1 MVRSTKLLVIALGLL
16 AAAAFT
22 PQAAK
27 QVSAMPTFAQAYGLD
42 CKTCHT
48 EVPSLNAY
56 GRYVQRT
63 MYAGLDPAAYKKE
76 IPIWMG
82 ETVGYSSTGAPEWQ
96 AGNLEVHAVG
106 VYPNWTFH
114 VQQWIWQGNAPGGL
128 DTAWVSYN
136 GLLHGNGHIVLGKM
150 PGPGPSFWSMWS
162 DVSGFA
168 APAITIG
175 EHTQALSANRWG
187 GMLAYGTDKY
197 VVQAGYYGS
206 QEDLNG
212 AGDWAATPI
221 NSLDKGY
228 QFNAEFQRPDKPVSV
243 GLVGNIGSFPLAEGG
258 YDRYNAIGA
267 YGQVDPTKRMPGAL
281 FYYQIGND
289 DNPIAAGI
297 GARSTAYSAEV
308 YFPILA
314 RHETMLGFR
323 REMTND
329 GMGNVIN
336 TGEIDLGGRIFKYL
350 HADVEAGLATGGTP
364 VWGGYLWYTQPF
376 GQW

>member
-1 MVRSTKLLVIALGLL
+1 MGRSTKLLAIALALL

-22 PQAAK
+22 PQVAK
-27 QVSAMPTFAQAYGLD
+27 RASAMPTFAQAYGFD
-42 CKTCHT
+42 CKVCHT

-63 MYAGLDPAAYKKE
+63 MYAGLDPAGYKKE
-76 IPIWMG
+76 IPFWMG
-82 ETVGYSSTGAPEWQ
+82 ETVGYASNGAPEWQ
-96 AGNLEVHAVG
+96 AGNVEVHAVG

-136 GLLHGNGHIVLGKM
+136 GLMHGNAHIVLGKM

-168 APAITIG
+168 APSITIG
-175 EHTQALSANRWG
+175 EHTQALAANRWG
-187 GMLAYGTDKY
+187 GMLAYGNDKF
-197 VVQAGYYGS
+197 VAQAGYYGS

-212 AGDWAATPI
+212 AGDWSATPI
-221 NSLDKGY
+221 NALDKGY
-228 QFNAEFQRPDKPVSV
+228 QFHAAFQRPDKPVSA
-243 GLVGNIGSFPLAEGG
+243 GIVGNIGSFPLAEGG

-267 YGQVDPTKRMPGAL
+267 YGEVDPTKRMPGAL

-308 YFPILA
+308 YFPVLS

-336 TGEIDLGGRIFKYL
+336 TGEINLGGRIFKYL
-350 HADVEAGLATGGTP
+350 HGDVEAGLATGGTP